1 MQAVTP
7 TVFLID
13 DDDAYRRSLKF
24 LLEATGLKVKDFSSA
39 ELFLQRYDP
48 EGHGCLLVDVRMPGL
63 SGIELQSILN
73 RKGASPPIIFI
84 TGHGDIPMS
93 VRAIRDGAIDFIEKP
108 FDDQV
113 LIARI
118 REAFRIDRIGRT
130 NHASRD
136 RFRSRIERLTN
147 REREVMELIVEGL
160 PNKDIATRLGVSH
173 RTVEV
178 HRSRIMNKM
187 EAKSLVDLITSAVR
201 HGIIPGSP

>member
-1 MQAVTP
+1 MHAANP

-24 LLEATGLKVKDFSSA
+24 LLEASGLRVKDFNSA
-39 ELFLQRYDP
+39 ELFLERYDP
-48 EGHGCLLVDVRMPGL
+48 RAHGCLLVDVRMPGL
-63 SGIELQSILN
+63 SGLELQSRLN
-73 RKGASPPIIFI
+73 HRGTPPPIIFI

-93 VRAIRDGAIDFIEKP
+93 VKAMRDGAVDFVEKP
-108 FDDQV
+108 LDDQA
-113 LIARI
+113 LITRI
-118 REAFRIDRIGRT
+118 REAFRMDRTRRT

-136 RFRSRIERLTN
+136 GFHSRFERLTN
-147 REREVMELIVEGL
+147 REREVMALILEGL

-187 EAKSLVDLITSAVR
+187 EAESLVDLITGAVR
-201 HGIIPGSP
+201 HGTTAGNP

>member
-1 MQAVTP
+1 MQSVTP

-24 LLEATGLKVKDFSSA
+24 LLEATGLRVRDFNSA
-39 ELFLQRYDP
+39 EVFLERYDP
-48 EGHGCLLVDVRMPGL
+48 TAHGCLLVDVRMPGL
-63 SGIELQSILN
+63 SGLELQARLN
-73 RKGASPPIIFI
+73 HQPPPPPIIFI

-93 VRAIRDGAIDFIEKP
+93 VRAMRDGAVDFIEKP
-108 FDDQV
+108 FDDQA

-118 REAFRIDRIGRT
+118 REAFRVDRARRAT
-130 NHASRD
+130 TASRD
-136 RFRSRIERLTN
+136 RFRARIERLTN
-147 REREVMELIVEGL
+147 REREVMDLIVEGL

-187 EAKSLVDLITSAVR
+187 EAKSLVELITSAIR
-201 HGIIPGSP
+201 HGAEVR